1 MLLIVGAMFF
11 SLTLYSGEIIAA
23 LVKSNLLTINLE
35 KISDDGESKNRKILA
50 NQQLEAVTSKLEN
63 AEKLLLDSN
72 QELSKLEIDKNGLQT
87 EKEKLKQSIDKLKFE
102 ENFSGSRDK
111 LIIEVFYSTGVRL
124 SELINIK
131 LADVDTLKSQ
141 IKVLGKRNKER
152 LIPLTKELQKSIEA
166 YMILRIKEKVTDCS
180 YLFLTDSGKKLNP
193 SMVYRKVNELLKGVT
208 TLEKK
213 SPHVLRHTFA
223 THMLNN
229 GADLNVIKELLG
241 HASLS
246 ATEVWISE
254 AQERMV
260 LAVSPKE
267 WPRLAEIA
275 RLEGVE
281 ATPIGTFTGNGQLV
295 LRWNDEIVGDLNCHF
310 LHEGRPRERLRSS
323 FTPQQNNPL
332 RWSLEDENF
341 ETILLE
347 LLRSEDVASKEWI
360 IRQYDHEVQGKSVL
374 KPLLGPMGGP
384 ADATVIRGVLGRPRG
399 ILIGIGLRHHLGTSN
414 PFEMAVGGMFNPG
427 VLMTVADLS
436 RMEVEVDVNENDV
449 VNIDIGDTSEIEIDA
464 YPDTL
469 FYGIVSEIAHTA
481 QSANMGLQQQVT
493 NFKVKVRMLSVPDK
507 IRPGMS
513 STVNIITETIK
524 DAVSIPIQSLTSRP
538 ENYEQKIDNK
548 GNKWSEKNDEDDQS
562 FKKIK
567 SIDVVFVLED
577 EFNDTTAPS
586 GKKYAVVRPLEVGIS
601 SENHYFVRS
610 GIKLGEMIVTG
621 GYRVLSKEL
630 SHGTLVALKNDPLSK
645 DGNFGK

>member
-1 MLLIVGAMFF
+1 MLDTLKKKKVWIPLLIILVLIAGYVF
-11 SLTLYSGEIIAA
+11 STSGSEQDIFVDTELVELRDIIQRVNASGKIQPEEAVQITSTITGWITEITVMEGDTVEPGQHLISIDEKQIRPRYNNA
-23 LVKSNLLTINLE
+23 LSQVKSSEANLRKVRSQMDRTKSLFSQNLISKQEIEQVEASFQIAQSQSEQANANLL
-35 KISDDGESKNRKILA
+35 S
-50 NQQLEAVTSKLEN
+50 
-63 AEKLLLDSN
+63 AED
-72 QELSKLEIDKNGLQT
+72 ELSKTRLTAPKYGIVT
-87 EKEKLKQSIDKLKFE
+87 SI
-102 ENFSGSRDK
+102 
-111 LIIEVFYSTGVRL
+111 
-124 SELINIK
+124 
-131 LADVDTLKSQ
+131 
-141 IKVLGKRNKER
+141 
-152 LIPLTKELQKSIEA
+152 TKE
-166 YMILRIKEKVTDCS
+166 
-180 YLFLTDSGKKLNP
+180 
-193 SMVYRKVNELLKGVT
+193 
-208 TLEKK
+208 
-213 SPHVLRHTFA
+213 
-223 THMLNN
+223 
-229 GADLNVIKELLG
+229 
-241 HASLS
+241 
-246 ATEVWISE
+246 
-254 AQERMV
+254 
-260 LAVSPKE
+260 
-267 WPRLAEIA
+267 
-275 RLEGVE
+275 EG
-281 ATPIGTFTGNGQLV
+281 
-295 LRWNDEIVGDLNCHF
+295 
-310 LHEGRPRERLRSS
+310 
-323 FTPQQNNPL
+323 
-332 RWSLEDENF
+332 
-341 ETILLE
+341 
-347 LLRSEDVASKEWI
+347 
-360 IRQYDHEVQGKSVL
+360 
-374 KPLLGPMGGP
+374 
-384 ADATVIRGVLGRPRG
+384 
-399 ILIGIGLRHHLGTSN
+399 
-414 PFEMAVGGMFNPG
+414 EMAVGGMFNPG

-630 SHGTLVALKNDPLSK
+630 SHGALVALKNDPLSK